1 MSIVNRLIMGAVLV
15 GMAGVGTVAASA
27 APSAATI
34 KQAEPL
40 SNDDL
45 YRLYSQ
51 RSWIWKD
58 GAGYFA
64 VPQRRFSA
72 WTGKGRSASYG
83 VGSWF
88 IADVGR
94 LCFRADW
101 YAKSGSA
108 PALTCFSHR
117 RKGNV
122 IFQKREP
129 KGDWYVF
136 ANAPV
141 RKGDEITKLRRGDY
155 VMARLSKVEDK
166 LAARR

>member
-1 MSIVNRLIMGAVLV
+1 MTIAHGLIMVAALV
-15 GMAGVGTVAASA
+15 GAAGAATVAASA

-40 SNDDL
+40 SNEDL

-72 WTGKGRSASYG
+72 WTGKGRNASYG

-88 IADVGR
+88 ITDAGR
-94 LCFRADW
+94 LCFKADW
-101 YAKSGSA
+101 YAKTGAA

-141 RKGDEITKLRRGDY
+141 RKDDEARKLRHGDY
-155 VMARLSKVEDK
+155 VSHRLTRIEAK
-166 LAARR
+166 LDH

>member
-1 MSIVNRLIMGAVLV
+1 MTRVNGLIMVAALV
-15 GMAGVGTVAASA
+15 GIAGVATVAASA

-40 SNDDL
+40 GNEDL

-51 RSWIWKD
+51 RSWMWKD

-88 IADVGR
+88 IADAGK
-94 LCFRADW
+94 LCFKADW
-101 YAKSGSA
+101 YARSGTA

-129 KGDWYVF
+129 EGDWYVF
-136 ANAPV
+136 ANAPI
-141 RKGDEITKLRRGDY
+141 RKGDEVTKLRRGDY
-155 VMARLSKVEDK
+155 VLARLSKVEGRLGLK
-166 LAARR
+166 R

>member
-1 MSIVNRLIMGAVLV
+1 MSVKKGLIIIAALFGLAGGADAV
-15 GMAGVGTVAASA
+15 SA

-40 SNDDL
+40 SNNDL

-51 RSWIWKD
+51 RSWVWKD

-64 VPQRRFSA
+64 IPQRRFSA
-72 WTGKGRSASYG
+72 WSGKGKAASYG
-83 VGSWF
+83 VGRWF
-88 IADVGR
+88 IADTGK
-94 LCFRADW
+94 LCFKADW
-101 YAKSGSA
+101 YATNGIW

-117 RKGNV
+117 KKGNV

-141 RKGDEITKLRRGDY
+141 RNGDEVTKLRRGNY
-155 VMARLSKVEDK
+155 VASRLMKVEAK
-166 LAARR
+166 LNRMP

>member
-1 MSIVNRLIMGAVLV
+1 MTIANRLISAAALACMVC
-15 GMAGVGTVAASA
+15 VGTVAASA

-34 KQAEPL
+34 KQAKPL

-64 VPQRRFSA
+64 VPQHRFSA
-72 WTGKGRSASYG
+72 WSGNGKAASYG

-88 IADVGR
+88 IADAGR

-101 YAKSGSA
+101 HARSGTA
-108 PALTCFSHR
+108 PALTCFSHL

-141 RKGDEITKLRRGDY
+141 RKGDEVTKLRRGDY
-155 VMARLSKVEDK
+155 VVAKLNRVEDR
-166 LAARR
+166 LARNR

>member
-1 MSIVNRLIMGAVLV
+1 MTIANRLIMLAALV
-15 GMAGVGTVAASA
+15 GMAGVATVAASA
-27 APSAATI
+27 APSAAAI
-34 KQAEPL
+34 KQAKPL

-45 YRLYSQ
+45 YQLYSQ

-72 WTGKGRSASYG
+72 WTGKGKSASYG
-83 VGSWF
+83 VGNWF
-88 IADVGR
+88 ITDPGR

-101 YAKSGSA
+101 HARSGTS
-108 PALTCFSHR
+108 PALTCFSHLK
-117 RKGNV
+117 KGNV

-141 RKGDEITKLRRGDY
+141 RKGDEVTKLRRGDY
-155 VMARLSKVEDK
+155 VVAKLNKVEDK
-166 LAARR
+166 LGR

>member
-1 MSIVNRLIMGAVLV
+1 MTIANRMIMIAALV
-15 GMAGVGTVAASA
+15 GMTGVATVAASA

-72 WTGKGRSASYG
+72 WTRKGRAASYG

-88 IADVGR
+88 IADAGR

-101 YAKSGSA
+101 YAKGGAS

-117 RKGNV
+117 KKGNV

-141 RKGDEITKLRRGDY
+141 RKGDEVTKLRRGDY
-155 VMARLSKVEDK
+155 VFAKLSRVEDR
-166 LAARR
+166 LARKR

>member
-1 MSIVNRLIMGAVLV
+1 MTIAQRLIMVAALV
-15 GMAGVGTVAASA
+15 GAAGAATVAASA

-34 KQAEPL
+34 RQAEPL
-40 SNDDL
+40 SNEDL

-72 WTGKGRSASYG
+72 WTGKGKDASYG

-88 IADVGR
+88 IADAGR

-101 YAKSGSA
+101 YAKSGAA

-122 IFQKREP
+122 IYQRREP

-155 VMARLSKVEDK
+155 VVAKLGKVEDK
-166 LAARR
+166 LTLGR